1 MLHNFFL
8 MIKKDLK
15 KSFRNLFILSFLL
28 NGCGN
33 SGSSNEIATPN
44 SKEIALFSWS
54 FSSPQE
60 EGMDSDKL
68 KKALEYVFDDDFSTQ
83 GLIVVRNGKIV
94 IEQYQDISD
103 STISGLLSVFSDK
116 EILSWGTGL
125 TQDDLKDI
133 FGNKDKDSLAT
144 AGHQQNQ

>member
-1 MLHNFFL
+1 MKNSLAFL
-8 MIKKDLK
+8 ITKKDMK
-15 KSFRNLFILSFLL
+15 KSLRNLFILSFLL

-68 KKALEYVFDDDFSTQ
+68 ENVLEYVFDDDFSTQ

-94 IEQYQDISD
+94 IEKYQDISD

-125 TQDDLKDI
+125 TYDELKDI
-133 FGNKDKDSLAT
+133 FGNK
-144 AGHQQNQ
+144 NNV